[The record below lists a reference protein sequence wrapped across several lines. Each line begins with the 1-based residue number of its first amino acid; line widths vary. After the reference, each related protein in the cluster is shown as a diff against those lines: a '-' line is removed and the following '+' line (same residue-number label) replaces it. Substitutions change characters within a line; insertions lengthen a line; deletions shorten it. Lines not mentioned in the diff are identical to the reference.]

1 MGRTYMGVVEV
12 SRKATSARASRFAS
26 ARAGSVLPMTAEK
39 RPSEDQLPDERWR
52 RSRWLG
58 AASTPPSASD
68 AADYAI
74 VEAVFLAGLAG
85 LSALTRKREADG
97 ERAIPLRELPVL
109 AAAVFALADVIA
121 KEKVS
126 TWLREPFVEEGAD
139 HKPVRPEGNGLRYTI
154 GELLTCTRCVG
165 TWSALA
171 LVGLRTASAPAGRAV
186 STVLALAGA
195 NDVLQSGFR
204 LLAERAN
211 QASVETARMTAEA
224 HSPR

>member
-1 MGRTYMGVVEV
+1 MPM
-12 SRKATSARASRFAS
+12 SRGNQATKDP
-26 ARAGSVLPMTAEK
+26 GS
-39 RPSEDQLPDERWR
+39 DEGGR
-52 RSRWLG
+52 RSRWPG

-68 AADYAI
+68 AADYAV

-85 LSALTRKREADG
+85 LSALTWKREAGG

-109 AAAVFALADVIA
+109 AAATFALADVVA

-139 HKPVRPEGNGLRYTI
+139 HKPVRPEGSGLRYTI

-211 QASVETARMTAEA
+211 QASAATAKQREQPDSHTM
-224 HSPR
+224 PG

>member
-1 MGRTYMGVVEV
+1 M
-12 SRKATSARASRFAS
+12 ATEKQ
-26 ARAGSVLPMTAEK
+26 SV
-39 RPSEDQLPDERWR
+39 EDQQPDQRWR
-52 RSRWLG
+52 RPRWPG
-58 AASTPPSASD
+58 SASTPPSASG
-68 AADYAI
+68 AADYAL
-74 VEAVFLAGLAG
+74 VEAMFAAGLAG
-85 LSALTRKREADG
+85 LYVLTRRREAGG

-109 AAAVFALADVIA
+109 AAATFALADVVA

-126 TWLREPFVEEGAD
+126 TWLREPFVEEDAD
-139 HKPVRPEGNGLRYTI
+139 HKPVRPEGSGLRYTI

-211 QASVETARMTAEA
+211 QASVETARI
-224 HSPR
+224 

>member
-1 MGRTYMGVVEV
+1 M
-12 SRKATSARASRFAS
+12 
-26 ARAGSVLPMTAEK
+26 ARAGSVPTVSAHERAIEDGAET
-39 RPSEDQLPDERWR
+39 RWR
-52 RSRWLG
+52 RSRWPG
-58 AASTPPSASD
+58 AASTPPAPSR

-74 VEAVFLAGLAG
+74 VEGVFLAALAG
-85 LSALTRKREADG
+85 VAALTRRRESDG
-97 ERAIPLRELPVL
+97 EPAIPLRELPLL
-109 AAAVFALADVIA
+109 AAATFALADVIA

-139 HKPVRPEGNGLRYTI
+139 HKPVRPEGSGLRYAV

-171 LVGLRTASAPAGRAV
+171 LVGLRTASPPAGRAV

-204 LLAERAN
+204 LLAERTN
-211 QASVETARMTAEA
+211 QATEETKRLQARDG
-224 HSPR
+224 